1 MKKVFTAVALI
12 LIGILGLFILK
23 KVESEKNQTQ
33 NKQPQKPTPVVKVIT
48 PNEEIIPIFY
58 TANATLQAKTS
69 ATLKPQVSGRVIK
82 LFVEEGS
89 FVKAGQSLA
98 MIEPD
103 KEDYQIESQM
113 AVINQ
118 LESSYLN
125 KKAIYERRKQLYEKE
140 LIAKEELDNAKTDM
154 EVALNQLNSAKAV
167 LKEYQRQ
174 KRETL
179 IKAPFDGFLDKR
191 MINIGDYVDTQTQAF
206 YILKLN
212 PLWAVFQLPQQYVK
226 NIKVGD
232 VIDID
237 IDGIGTVKGKID
249 YISSSLNE
257 NNLLVVRALIENKDG
272 KLRENM
278 YGKAKI
284 IIDKKKGY
292 KLPEEV
298 VQLMG
303 NDSFIYI
310 VSPEFK
316 AKKVLVNVLYQE
328 PGYVYI
334 TADLK
339 PDDKVI
345 VSNLMNV
352 KEGMQVKVIPEVKQ

>member
-1 MKKVFTAVALI
+1 MKKVLTAVTLVV
-12 LIGILGLFILK
+12 IGVIGLSIVK
-23 KVESEKNQTQ
+23 KIESSKAQPQNTQ
-33 NKQPQKPTPVVKVIT
+33 QQKPTPTVKVVT
-48 PNEEIIPIFY
+48 PKEEELNIYY
-58 TANATLQAKTS
+58 TANTTLQAKIS

-113 AVINQ
+113 AVVNQ
-118 LESSYLN
+118 LESIYLN
-125 KKAIYERRKQLYEKE
+125 KKSIYERRKQLYERE
-140 LIAKEELDNAKTDM
+140 LIAKEEVDNAKTDM

-167 LKEYQRQ
+167 LKEYNRQ
-174 KRETL
+174 KRETV

-191 MINIGDYVDTQTQAF
+191 MINVGDYVDTQTQAF

-212 PLWAVFQLPQQYVK
+212 PLWAVFQLPQSYLK
-226 NIKVGD
+226 SIKLGD
-232 VIDID
+232 SIDID

-257 NNLLVVRALIENKDG
+257 NNLLVVKALIENRDG

-284 IIDKKKGY
+284 VVEKKKGY
-292 KLPEEV
+292 KLPEQV
-298 VQLMG
+298 VGLMG
-303 NDSFIYI
+303 NDSFVYT
-310 VSPEFK
+310 VSPDSK
-316 AKKVLVNVLYQE
+316 VKKVIVGVLSQE
-328 PGYVYI
+328 PGFVYI

-339 PDDKVI
+339 PEDKVI
-345 VSNLMNV
+345 VSNLMNI
-352 KEGMQVKVIPEVKQ
+352 KDGMTVKVMSEVK